1 MKYLTVILGLALI
14 AVLTC
19 NATAML
25 IERTEAGKMPAN
37 KVEIEKGALTK
48 NPQKPIIEKI
58 VPPEPVPPEK
68 VVLEQILPMLASA
81 LDDPELIA
89 GVLPNKGEGYIKG
102 LIQSLE
108 TLGFSSQEISCTLT
122 DILPALYRKGI
133 TAPSGIIPFLQ
144 GLKETL
150 ESHYLT
156 LRKDLID
163 PIAELIEAESTQNLN
178 RVIDDLNQILNLM
191 DTLIG
196 SSPSGATGV

>member
-14 AVLTC
+14 VVLTC

-81 LDDPELIA
+81 LDEVAYTKVKNMIYKGTPVSGFELSCDQKGVVTLSIDFGKPDKFTGLPFRRLVITANTKAEPEVREVQTLQEA
-89 GVLPNKGEGYIKG
+89 WKMF
-102 LIQSLE
+102 QSLA
-108 TLGFSSQEISCTLT
+108 S
-122 DILPALYRKGI
+122 D
-133 TAPSGIIPFLQ
+133 
-144 GLKETL
+144 GLNA
-150 ESHYLT
+150 
-156 LRKDLID
+156 DLI
-163 PIAELIEAESTQNLN
+163 N
-178 RVIDDLNQILNLM
+178 
-191 DTLIG
+191 
-196 SSPSGATGV
+196 PSIKIK